1 MGRHASLRQAG
12 AGACRRRVLLAGA
25 PPGPARNRVDQG
37 LLLSGLDR
45 AAHAVRRAEGR
56 RLCQHRPLV
65 PAGLGDRRYLT
76 ATRSASRSGVSLH
89 AKLRRRRGG
98 PMAFAGMNYL
108 AIPIATI
115 AGFAFGAAYY
125 MSLSRRWLAAIGT
138 TKEEL
143 AAKGK
148 GSPMPF
154 IVSIVALAIMAWVLA
169 GGIGHLGPGQ
179 VTLKNGVISA
189 LLMWVA
195 SSSPPWR
202 SQRLRA
208 AQGLAYGY
216 RWHPLAG
223 RARYTGHHTG
233 RHHRHDGRVNEA

>member
-1 MGRHASLRQAG
+1 
-12 AGACRRRVLLAGA
+12 
-25 PPGPARNRVDQG
+25 
-37 LLLSGLDR
+37 
-45 AAHAVRRAEGR
+45 
-56 RLCQHRPLV
+56 
-65 PAGLGDRRYLT
+65 
-76 ATRSASRSGVSLH
+76 
-89 AKLRRRRGG
+89 
-98 PMAFAGMNYL
+98 MAFAGMNYL

-189 LLMWVA
+189 LFMWVA

-202 SQRLRA
+202 STTPSGNAKPRSRLSMASIGWACSLYRAPSSARWACERGLNDEQTSPHRRLRDR
-208 AQGLAYGY
+208 LA
-216 RWHPLAG
+216 
-223 RARYTGHHTG
+223 
-233 RHHRHDGRVNEA
+233 